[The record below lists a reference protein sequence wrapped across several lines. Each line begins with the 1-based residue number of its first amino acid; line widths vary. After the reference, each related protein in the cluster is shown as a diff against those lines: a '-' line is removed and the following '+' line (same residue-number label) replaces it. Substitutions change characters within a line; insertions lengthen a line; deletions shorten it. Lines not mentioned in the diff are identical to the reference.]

1 MTVQDFAAQVRDAL
15 PTEHVRLV
23 DAGQRPVRKVA
34 ICSGSGAEFIQRAAF
49 VGADVYV
56 TGDVKYHEAQQAVE
70 LGMHVIDAGHF
81 GTEFPVV
88 DALCARLTEEL
99 ALAKGTVEIMADQ
112 SSQDFFQMI

>member
-1 MTVQDFAAQVRDAL
+1 MQVRDAL
-15 PTEHVRLV
+15 PAQHVRLV
-23 DAGQRPVRKVA
+23 DAGARPVRKVA
-34 ICSGSGAEFIQRAAF
+34 LCSGSGAEFIQRAAF
-49 VGADVYV
+49 LGADAYV

-88 DALCARLTEEL
+88 AVLRERLAEEL
-99 ALAKGTVEIMADQ
+99 AEAKGSVEVLADQ